1 MGVTVGNDS
10 ASRRVPESFTR
21 GPRMAPRFATVTAAF
36 YHHAKTQPGEI
47 AARDL
52 STSPAREITYA
63 SLAHRAIKL
72 SRQLRSVGVTP
83 GDKVPLVVKRGIE
96 MLVGAVAI
104 LTCGAQYVPMD
115 GGVVP
120 DSALKTVLKQT
131 AAKVVLC
138 LNSTKHRLDGVQ
150 APCEVLVV
158 EETDGHA
165 IEPQSLPVYD
175 DLAES
180 HHGCYIIFTSGTTG
194 TPKGVDVTHKN
205 VANLI
210 CSAPGNLGIKRGT
223 KVGQVLNISFDM
235 AAWET
240 LGTLCNGGTLVI
252 RGSDWR
258 LALSQINTLICTP
271 SILAK
276 YDPQEFPNIR
286 TVATAGEPISQRLAD
301 LWASHVS
308 YYNCC
313 GPTETTIVNT
323 MHLHQSGQPLSIGK
337 PTPNN
342 TVYILDEEGRPVG
355 IGEPGIQWAGGHG
368 ISRGYIGLPD
378 KTAEKYKLDPFA
390 NDGSM
395 MYNTG
400 DLAAW
405 RENGEIEMLG
415 RVDDQIKIKGFRV
428 ELDGVTASLNAYP
441 AVDKAA
447 AIFIDGEIH
456 AFMAPEGVDVNALK
470 QHLGTSQPYY
480 AVPTKYHLLEAMP
493 LTPNGK
499 TDKKALKRLAG
510 EKASQANSLST
521 SSSSSLVAK
530 HLEGVTEIQSTPT
543 ASTPSSSSIS
553 EKERDDE
560 SFDLSQD
567 VPSKILPQPLRGLVH
582 RVFIVYRRLFSLLGL
597 FNIAAVFAVAYTADN
612 LRQWLAWLT
621 AINLLIAVLIR
632 EEFVINILYTIC
644 CSIPK
649 SFPLSIRAR
658 AAKIY
663 HLGGAHSGAAICS
676 GLLLLGTNISD
687 EVCQVTHCPNWGHQ
701 GPATK
706 VISWMLSAGFAIMWA
721 LAYPTMRKSHHDL
734 FERTHRFIG
743 WTMLALFWV
752 QTILATHDTL
762 PAGLALGQAVL
773 RNPAV
778 WMLVVATLSVAS
790 SWFFLRKVPVEAEV
804 LSNHAV
810 RLHFGYT
817 VPVNG
822 SFTRISHRPLIEWH
836 SFATIPAYE
845 KVGIYPKGYS
855 LVVSSAGDWTK
866 NCIEKPPREI
876 YVRGVPTCGVMRI
889 ATLFRRLVVVCTGSG
904 VGPVLGH
911 LQNPSCPTQVIWST
925 PKPQVTFGQGVI
937 DAVRS
942 KIPNAIIHD
951 TREQGRPDLVKMS
964 YNLVKSFDA
973 EAVIII
979 ANEKITKKVVYGLE
993 TRGVYAFGAIWD
1005 S

>member
-1 MGVTVGNDS
+1 MGVTLENDS
-10 ASRRVPESFTR
+10 VSRRVPESFTR
-21 GPRMAPRFATVTAAF
+21 GPRLAPRFATVTAAF

-47 AARDL
+47 AVRDL

-104 LTCGAQYVPMD
+104 LTCGAQYIPID

-120 DSALKTVLKQT
+120 DLALKTVLKQT
-131 AAKVVLC
+131 AAKVTLC
-138 LNSTKHRLDGVQ
+138 LDSTKHRLHGVQ
-150 APCEVLVV
+150 ATCAVLVI
-158 EETDGHA
+158 EAASGYTT
-165 IEPQSLPVYD
+165 EPQYLPVYD
-175 DLAES
+175 DLAEP
-180 HHGCYIIFTSGTTG
+180 HHGCYIIFTS
-194 TPKGVDVTHKN
+194 
-205 VANLI
+205 
-210 CSAPGNLGIKRGT
+210 
-223 KVGQVLNISFDM
+223 

-240 LGTLCNGGTLVI
+240 LGTLCNGGTLVT

-271 SILAK
+271 SILSK

-286 TVATAGEPISQRLAD
+286 TAATAGEPISQKLAD

-323 MHLHQSGQPLSIGK
+323 MHLHQSGQLLSIGK

-355 IGEPGIQWAGGHG
+355 IGEPGIMWAGGHG
-368 ISRGYIGLPD
+368 ISRGYIGLAD

-400 DLAAW
+400 DMGAW
-405 RENGEIEMLG
+405 REDGEIETLG

-428 ELDGVTASLNAYP
+428 ELDGVTASLNSYQ
-441 AVDKAA
+441 AVGKAA
-447 AIFIDGEIH
+447 ALFIEGEIH
-456 AFMAPEGVDVNALK
+456 AFMAPGDVDVNALK
-470 QHLGTSQPYY
+470 QHLGSSQPYY
-480 AVPTKYHLLEAMP
+480 AVPAKYHVLEAMP

-510 EKASQANSLST
+510 EKAHQANSLST
-521 SSSSSLVAK
+521 SSSNSLVTR
-530 HLEGVTEIQSTPT
+530 HLERVAEIQPTPT
-543 ASTPSSSSIS
+543 VSTPSSSIFT
-553 EKERDDE
+553 EKEKDDE

-597 FNIAAVFAVAYTADN
+597 FNIAAILAVAYTADN
-612 LRQWLAWLT
+612 LRQWLGWLT

-632 EEFVINILYTIC
+632 EEFVINILYTVC

-649 SFPLSIRAR
+649 SFPIFIRAR

-663 HLGGAHSGAAICS
+663 HLGGAHSGAAVCS

-706 VISWMLSAGFAIMWA
+706 VISWMLSAGFAVMWA
-721 LAYPTMRKSHHDL
+721 LAYPTMRKTHHNL

-762 PAGLALGQAVL
+762 PVGLTLSQAVL

-778 WMLVVATLSVAS
+778 WMLVTATISVAS
-790 SWFFLRKVPVEAEV
+790 SWFFLRKVPVETEV
-804 LSNHAV
+804 LSNHAI

-845 KVGIYPKGYS
+845 RVGIFPKGYS
-855 LVVSSAGDWTK
+855 LIVSNAGDWTK
-866 NCIEKPPREI
+866 SCIEKPPREI

-889 ATLFRRLVVVCTGSG
+889 ATLFRRLVVICTGSG

-925 PKPQVTFGQGVI
+925 PRPQVTFGQGVI